1 MLLSALTLAAMLQAA
16 PLVEIPAAPP
26 VQLPPPPIVKETRG
40 AKQLAAWQARTLRLV
55 QCNRFGVQHAKGAPS
70 ETPGSVEALARRSS
84 GKAKTLGE
92 MPPAH
97 GEWAV
102 ARTVDGC
109 PVSTPIVQRTPA
121 P

>member
-1 MLLSALTLAAMLQAA
+1 MLLSALVVAALLQTA

-26 VQLPPPPIVKETRG
+26 VQLPPPAVAKETRA
-40 AKQLAAWQARTLRLV
+40 AKHLAAWQARTMRLA
-55 QCNRFGVQHAKGAPS
+55 QCNRFGVQSAEGAPS
-70 ETPGSVEALARRSS
+70 ETPGPVEALARRSS
-84 GKAKTLGE
+84 GKAKRLGE

-97 GEWAV
+97 GERAV